1 MKLISSGVLLKADIQ
16 EEEAFSIIR
25 DFLSV
30 NQYIVDHIEIT
41 TEKPCEYGLI
51 KHEHKSVRVKGRFF
65 YNWGLPD
72 LSFEICRDDDGEGA
86 LEAPEECPDHW
97 GEIDSWSLES
107 LKRAYAMLQNY
118 FAVREQEEG
127 RK

>member
-1 MKLISSGVLLKADIQ
+1 MKLINYGVLLKADIQ

-25 DFLSV
+25 DFLNV

-41 TEKPCEYGLI
+41 IEKPCEYGLI
-51 KHEHKSVRVKGRFF
+51 KHEHKGVRVKGSYF

-72 LSFEICRDDDGEGA
+72 LWFGICRDDDGEGA
-86 LEAPEECPDHW
+86 LETPEECSDHW
-97 GEIDSWSLES
+97 DEISDWSLKNS
-107 LKRAYAMLQNY
+107 KRAYAMLQNY